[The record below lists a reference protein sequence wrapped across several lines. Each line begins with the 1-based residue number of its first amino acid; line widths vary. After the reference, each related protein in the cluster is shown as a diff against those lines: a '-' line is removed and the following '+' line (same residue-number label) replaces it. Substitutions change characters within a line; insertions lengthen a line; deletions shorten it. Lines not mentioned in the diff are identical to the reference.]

1 MWTTRKKRGAFV
13 VSQENLITRFHCG
26 FSHSL
31 DYFIQVVNPM
41 QRPHCYR
48 ITLKCCSHLLPCVHT
63 PRSRNKLDVIPRLNI
78 PRSDQLGFAVILEIV
93 ARSHLSLP
101 FSHHIC
107 CSSSEL
113 PAHKR
118 YRSRRASSGEKWTI
132 WWCKTIQNDVRQV
145 SYPSHHPC
153 PYGEVIIDNH
163 LVYLFFVLIF
173 QANASLS
180 QDSPP
185 QRTIWHSKGN
195 NPHIM
200 AFNVVIYPGPDHI
213 HGFLYADRK
222 NNHQYFPF
230 CAGKAD
236 MGMGFAKGANL
247 GSTKRTFDIHF
258 FIPSPVHSLAI

>member
-1 MWTTRKKRGAFV
+1 M
-13 VSQENLITRFHCG
+13 
-26 FSHSL
+26 
-31 DYFIQVVNPM
+31 
-41 QRPHCYR
+41 
-48 ITLKCCSHLLPCVHT
+48 
-63 PRSRNKLDVIPRLNI
+63 
-78 PRSDQLGFAVILEIV
+78 ILEIV

-132 WWCKTIQNDVRQV
+132 RWCKTIQNDVRQV

-185 QRTIWHSKGN
+185 QHTIWHSKGN
-195 NPHIM
+195 NPHLM
-200 AFNVVIYPGPDHI
+200 AFNVVIYPGPHHT

-236 MGMGFAKGANL
+236 MGIGIC
-247 GSTKRTFDIHF
+247 KRC
-258 FIPSPVHSLAI
+258 IPRKHKENIWHSLFHPQSGAQLGNLVMGRRRGLPDKIVYDWGMTLGGPPSLMGGGVVPIWIQGAFRTTWRVHQEKCALRCSRKELD